1 MQSIINKY
9 NYEHSRS
16 RLLDSRAD
24 RITVINTCSS
34 KINLKVSYNAL
45 FNDNFFIYIKH

>member
-34 KINLKVSYNAL
+34 KNLKVSYNAL
-45 FNDNFFIYIKH
+45 FNDIFFIYIKH